1 MTTYIFKIIT
11 LLGGLALFLFGMDVM
26 GKALERQAGGKLQ
39 TILAKM
45 SSNVFKGFLLGLGVT
60 AVIQSS
66 SATTVMVVG
75 FVNSGIMTL
84 KQAVGV
90 IMGSNI
96 GTTVTAWILS
106 LSGLEG
112 DSFLIKLFKPSTLA
126 PLIGVIG
133 VVMYMGKNEKR
144 KGIGTI
150 CLGFM
155 ALMTGMDIMGDSME
169 FLESEPWFAQ
179 LMISFSNP
187 IIGIIGIVMYMG
199 KNEKRRGIGTICLGF
214 MALMTGM
221 DLMSSSMSFLKSE
234 AWFADLMISFTNPV
248 LGILFGAVL
257 TAVIQSSSASVGI
270 LQGLCVTGAVTYGAA
285 IPIILGQN
293 IGTCITAIMGA
304 IGANRNARRT
314 AMVHLLFNVVGAVM
328 FAVVFYGL
336 GMVIE
341 WSFLEESVQA
351 WDISLIHTA
360 FNIVATA
367 VLMPMN
373 GLLVKLAY
381 LIIPHEYTPQKE
393 ELLDE
398 RLLATPAV
406 AVQRAHEI
414 AGEMASDAAKAMEKA
429 MGLTKVFDAAIL
441 EEVTALED
449 KTDRYEDALNTYL
462 VKLSAMNLSVHDN
475 RILNTLLYTVSDI
488 ERMAD
493 HAMAIA
499 KAAQEMAE
507 KKIEFSSQARG
518 ELAVLEQAV
527 LDIVNRTVA
536 AYGSFDLG
544 SAVKI
549 EPQEQV
555 VDALVREVKSRHVR
569 RLRDGK
575 CTVEYGFVLE
585 DLLTACERTADHCSN
600 IAVEMLQ
607 VSEGKLEAH
616 EYLNAL
622 KAGELHES
630 AAFSERFARY
640 KAQYAFPEE

>member
-1 MTTYIFKIIT
+1 MTAYIFKIIT

-126 PLIGVIG
+126 PLIAIFGIIL
-133 VVMYMGKNEKR
+133 YMGKSEK
-144 KGIGTI
+144 K
-150 CLGFM
+150 
-155 ALMTGMDIMGDSME
+155 
-169 FLESEPWFAQ
+169 
-179 LMISFSNP
+179 
-187 IIGIIGIVMYMG
+187 
-199 KNEKRRGIGTICLGF
+199 RGIGTIMLGF

-221 DLMSSSMSFLKSE
+221 DLMSSSMSFLKGE
-234 AWFADLMISFTNPV
+234 AWFADLMISFSNPV
-248 LGILFGAVL
+248 LGILFGALL

-293 IGTCITAIMGA
+293 IGTCVTAIMGS

-328 FAVVFYGL
+328 FAVVFYGI
-336 GMVIE
+336 GMFVE
-341 WSFLEESVQA
+341 WSFLNDSVQA
-351 WDISLIHTA
+351 WDISVIHTG
-360 FNIVATA
+360 FNLIATA

-381 LIIPHEYTPQKE
+381 VLVPHQEAPQKT
-393 ELLDE
+393 ELLDT

-414 AGEMASDAAKAMEKA
+414 AGEMAADAAKAMHLA
-429 MGLTKVFDAAIL
+429 MGLTKKFESGVMEQVI
-441 EEVTALED
+441 ELED

-462 VKLSAMNLSVHDN
+462 VTLSGKNLSVHDN

-488 ERMAD
+488 ERMGD
-493 HAMAIA
+493 HALAVA
-499 KAAQEMAE
+499 KAALEIEE
-507 KKIEFSSQARG
+507 KNIEFSKQAKG

-527 LDIVNRTVA
+527 LDIMDRTVA
-536 AYGSFDLG
+536 AYGTFDREQ
-544 SAVKI
+544 AMRI

-569 RLRDGK
+569 RLRDGL

-600 IAVEMLQ
+600 VAVEMLQ
-607 VSEGKLEAH
+607 VAEGKLEAH

-630 AAFSERFARY
+630 AAFAEQFAQY
-640 KAQYAFPEE
+640 KAQYAFPEEQ

>member
-1 MTTYIFKIIT
+1 MTTYVFKIIS

-39 TILAKM
+39 TILSKM
-45 SSNVFKGFLLGLGVT
+45 SGKVWKGFLLGAAVT

-84 KQAVGV
+84 NQAVGV
-90 IMGSNI
+90 IMGSNV
-96 GTTVTAWILS
+96 GTTITAWILS

-112 DSFLIKLFKPSTLA
+112 DSFLIKFFKPSTLA
-126 PLIGVIG
+126 PLIG
-133 VVMYMGKNEKR
+133 
-144 KGIGTI
+144 
-150 CLGFM
+150 
-155 ALMTGMDIMGDSME
+155 
-169 FLESEPWFAQ
+169 
-179 LMISFSNP
+179 
-187 IIGIIGIVMYMG
+187 IIGIILYMG
-199 KNEKRRGIGTICLGF
+199 KSEKKRGIGTIMLGF

-234 AWFADLMISFTNPV
+234 AWFADLMISFTNPII
-248 LGILFGAVL
+248 GILFGAVL

-293 IGTCITAIMGA
+293 IGTCVTAMMGA

-314 AMVHLLFNVVGAVM
+314 AMVHLLFNVVGVLM
-328 FAVVFYGL
+328 FVGLFYGL
-336 GMVIE
+336 GLFID
-341 WSFLEESVQA
+341 WKFLSDSVQA
-351 WDISLIHTA
+351 WDISVIHTG
-360 FNIVATA
+360 FNLIATG
-367 VLMPMN
+367 VLLPMN

-414 AGEMASDAAKAMEKA
+414 AGEMAADAAMAMHLA
-429 MGLTKVFDAAIL
+429 MGLTKKFESGTMERVI
-441 EEVTALED
+441 ELED

-462 VKLSAMNLSVHDN
+462 VKLSGMNLSVHDN
-475 RILNTLLYTVSDI
+475 RILNTLLYSISDI

-493 HAMAIA
+493 HAKTIA
-499 KAAQEMAE
+499 KAALEMEE
-507 KKIEFSSQARG
+507 KKIEFSKQAKG

-527 LDIVNRTVA
+527 LDIVDRTVA
-536 AYGSFDLG
+536 AYASFDLDG
-544 SAVKI
+544 AVKI

-569 RLRDGK
+569 RLRDGL

-607 VSEGKLEAH
+607 VAEGKLEAH

-640 KAQYAFPEE
+640 KAQYAFPEEQ

>member
-1 MTTYIFKIIT
+1 MTAYIFKIIS
-11 LLGGLALFLFGMDVM
+11 LLGGLALFLFGMDIM

-112 DSFLIKLFKPSTLA
+112 DSFLIKFFKPSTLA
-126 PLIGVIG
+126 PLIG
-133 VVMYMGKNEKR
+133 
-144 KGIGTI
+144 
-150 CLGFM
+150 
-155 ALMTGMDIMGDSME
+155 
-169 FLESEPWFAQ
+169 
-179 LMISFSNP
+179 
-187 IIGIIGIVMYMG
+187 IIGIILYMG
-199 KNEKRRGIGTICLGF
+199 KSEKKRGIGTIMLGF

-234 AWFADLMISFTNPV
+234 AWFADLMVSFTNPV
-248 LGILFGAVL
+248 VGILFGAVL
-257 TAVIQSSSASVGI
+257 TAIIQSSSASVGI

-293 IGTCITAIMGA
+293 IGTCVTAIMGA

-314 AMVHLLFNVVGAVM
+314 AMVHLLFNVVGAVL
-328 FAVVFYGL
+328 FAAVFYGL
-336 GMVIE
+336 GMFIQ
-341 WSFLEESVQA
+341 WNFLGDPVQA
-351 WDISLIHTA
+351 WDISVIHTG
-360 FNIVATA
+360 FNVIATC
-367 VLMPMN
+367 VLMPLN

-381 LIIPHEYTPQKE
+381 VLVPEAEEPQKT
-393 ELLDE
+393 ELLDS

-414 AGEMASDAAKAMEKA
+414 AGEMAADAAHALHLA
-429 MGLTKVFDAAIL
+429 MGLTKKFEAEIL
-441 EEVTALED
+441 EQVATLED

-462 VKLSAMNLSVHDN
+462 VKLSDMNLSVRDN
-475 RILNTLLYTVSDI
+475 RILNTLLYTVADI

-493 HAMAIA
+493 HAMAVA
-499 KAAQEMAE
+499 KAALEIQE
-507 KKIEFSSQARG
+507 KKIEFSRQAKG
-518 ELAVLEQAV
+518 ELDVLEQAV
-527 LDIVNRTVA
+527 LDIVDRTVA
-536 AYGSFDLG
+536 AYSSFDLKQ
-544 SAVKI
+544 AVRI

-569 RLRDGK
+569 RLRDGL

-600 IAVEMLQ
+600 VAVEMLQ

-622 KAGELHES
+622 KAGELYES
-630 AAFSERFARY
+630 AAFAEQFAQY
-640 KAQYAFPEE
+640 KAQYAFPEEN

>member
-1 MTTYIFKIIT
+1 MTTYIFKIIS
-11 LLGGLALFLFGMDVM
+11 LLGGLSLFLFGMDVM

-126 PLIGVIG
+126 PLV
-133 VVMYMGKNEKR
+133 
-144 KGIGTI
+144 
-150 CLGFM
+150 
-155 ALMTGMDIMGDSME
+155 
-169 FLESEPWFAQ
+169 
-179 LMISFSNP
+179 
-187 IIGIIGIVMYMG
+187 GIIGIVLYMG
-199 KNEKRRGIGTICLGF
+199 KSEKKRGIGTICLGF

-221 DLMSSSMSFLKSE
+221 DLMSSSMAFLKTES
-234 AWFADLMISFTNPV
+234 WFADLMISFSNPIV
-248 LGILFGAVL
+248 GILFGAAL
-257 TAVIQSSSASVGI
+257 TAIIQSSSASVGI
-270 LQGLCVTGAVTYGAA
+270 LQGLCVTGAVTYGSA

-293 IGTCITAIMGA
+293 IGTCVTAMMGA

-314 AMVHLLFNVVGAVM
+314 AVVHLMFNVVGAVM

-336 GMVIE
+336 GLFID
-341 WSFLEESVQA
+341 WTFLDDPVKA
-351 WDISLIHTA
+351 WDISVIHTG
-360 FNIVATA
+360 FNVIATC
-367 VLMPMN
+367 VLMPLN

-381 LIIPHEYTPQKE
+381 LVIPSEETPQKE

-414 AGEMASDAAKAMEKA
+414 AGEMAADAAKAMHLA
-429 MGLTKVFDAAIL
+429 MGLTKKFDASVM
-441 EEVTALED
+441 EQVVELED

-462 VKLSAMNLSVHDN
+462 VKLSGMNLSLHDN
-475 RILNTLLYTVSDI
+475 RILNTLLYTVADI
-488 ERMAD
+488 ERIAD
-493 HAMAIA
+493 HAMAVA
-499 KAAQEMAE
+499 KAALEMEE
-507 KKIEFSSQARG
+507 KKIEFSNQAKG
-518 ELAVLEQAV
+518 ELAVLSQAV
-527 LDIVNRTVA
+527 LDIVDRTVA
-536 AYGSFDLG
+536 AYGSFNLDG
-544 SAVKI
+544 AIKI

-569 RLRDGK
+569 RLRDGL

-585 DLLTACERTADHCSN
+585 DLLTAYERTADHCSN
-600 IAVEMLQ
+600 VAVEMLQ
-607 VSEGKLEAH
+607 VAEGKLEAH

-630 AAFSERFARY
+630 AAFTERYARY
-640 KAQYAFPEE
+640 KAQYAFPEDN

>member
-1 MTTYIFKIIT
+1 MTAYIFKIIT

-39 TILAKM
+39 TILSKM
-45 SSNVFKGFLLGLGVT
+45 SGKVWKGFLLGAAVT

-90 IMGSNI
+90 IMGSNV

-112 DSFLIKLFKPSTLA
+112 DSFLIQFFKPSTLA
-126 PLIGVIG
+126 PLIGIFG
-133 VVMYMGKNEKR
+133 ILLYMGKPEKK

-150 CLGFM
+150 M
-155 ALMTGMDIMGDSME
+155 
-169 FLESEPWFAQ
+169 
-179 LMISFSNP
+179 
-187 IIGIIGIVMYMG
+187 
-199 KNEKRRGIGTICLGF
+199 LGF

-234 AWFADLMISFTNPV
+234 AWFADLMISFTNPIV
-248 LGILFGAVL
+248 GILFGAVL

-293 IGTCITAIMGA
+293 IGTCVTAMMGA

-314 AMVHLLFNVVGAVM
+314 AMVHLLFNVVGVLM
-328 FAVVFYGL
+328 FVVVFYGL
-336 GMVIE
+336 GLFID
-341 WSFLEESVQA
+341 WKFLSDSVQA
-351 WDISLIHTA
+351 WDISVIHTG
-360 FNIVATA
+360 FNLVATA
-367 VLMPMN
+367 VLLPMN

-381 LIIPHEYTPQKE
+381 LIVPHEHTPQKE

-414 AGEMASDAAKAMEKA
+414 AAQMAEDAAKAMHLA
-429 MGLTKVFDAAIL
+429 TGLTKKFEAGIMEQVV
-441 EEVTALED
+441 ELED

-462 VKLSAMNLSVHDN
+462 VKLSGMNLSVSDN

-499 KAAQEMAE
+499 KAALEMEE
-507 KKIEFSSQARG
+507 KKIKFSNQAKG

-527 LDIVNRTVA
+527 LDIVDRTVA
-536 AYGSFDLG
+536 AYGSFDREQ
-544 SAVKI
+544 AIKI

-569 RLRDGK
+569 RLRDGL

-600 IAVEMLQ
+600 VAVEMLQ
-607 VSEGKLEAH
+607 VAEGKLEAH

-622 KAGELHES
+622 KAGELLES
-630 AAFSERFARY
+630 AAFTERFARY
-640 KAQYAFPEE
+640 KAQYAFPEEQ

>member
-1 MTTYIFKIIT
+1 MTAYIFKIIT

-112 DSFLIKLFKPSTLA
+112 DSFIIKLFKPSTLA
-126 PLIGVIG
+126 PLIGIIG
-133 VVMYMGKNEKR
+133 VILYMGKNEKR

-150 CLGFM
+150 MLGFM

-187 IIGIIGIVMYMG
+187 IV
-199 KNEKRRGIGTICLGF
+199 
-214 MALMTGM
+214 
-221 DLMSSSMSFLKSE
+221 
-234 AWFADLMISFTNPV
+234 
-248 LGILFGAVL
+248 GILFGAGL
-257 TAVIQSSSASVGI
+257 TAIIQSSSASVGI
-270 LQGLCVTGAVTYGAA
+270 LQGLCGTGVVTYGSA

-314 AMVHLLFNVVGAVM
+314 AMVHLLFNVVGVLI
-328 FAVVFYGL
+328 FVVAFYGM
-336 GMVIE
+336 GMFID
-341 WSFLEESVQA
+341 WKFLSETAVA
-351 WDISLIHTA
+351 WDIAVIHTC
-360 FNIVATA
+360 FNVAATI
-367 VLMPMN
+367 VLMPLN
-373 GLLVKLAY
+373 GMLVKLAY
-381 LIIPHEYTPQKE
+381 LFIPKEQTPQKV

-406 AVQRAHEI
+406 AVQRAQKI
-414 AGEMASDAAKAMEKA
+414 AGEMAADAAKAMHLA
-429 MGLTKVFDAAIL
+429 MGLTKKFDAAVM
-441 EEVTALED
+441 EQVMELED
-449 KTDRYEDALNTYL
+449 KTDRYEDALGTYL
-462 VKLSAMNLSVHDN
+462 VKLSGMNLSVSDN

-499 KAAQEMAE
+499 KAALEMEE
-507 KKIEFSSQARG
+507 KKIEFSNQAKG

-527 LDIVNRTVA
+527 LDIVDRTVA
-536 AYGSFDLG
+536 AYGTFNLDK
-544 SAVKI
+544 AIKI

-569 RLRDGK
+569 RLREGL

-600 IAVEMLQ
+600 VAVEMLQ
-607 VSEGKLEAH
+607 VAEGKLEAH

-622 KAGELHES
+622 KAGELYES
-630 AAFSERFARY
+630 AAFAEHFARY
-640 KAQYAFPEE
+640 KAKYAFPEEV

>member
-11 LLGGLALFLFGMDVM
+11 LLGGLSLFLFGMDVM

-126 PLIGVIG
+126 PLIGIIG
-133 VVMYMGKNEKR
+133 IVMYMGKNEKR

-155 ALMTGMDIMGDSME
+155 ALMTG
-169 FLESEPWFAQ
+169 L
-179 LMISFSNP
+179 
-187 IIGIIGIVMYMG
+187 
-199 KNEKRRGIGTICLGF
+199 
-214 MALMTGM
+214 
-221 DLMSSSMSFLKSE
+221 DLMSGSMSFLKTE
-234 AWFADLMISFTNPV
+234 AWFADLMISFTNPI

-341 WSFLEESVQA
+341 WNFLDDAVQA

-360 FNIVATA
+360 FNVVATA

-381 LIIPHEYTPQKE
+381 MIIPHEYTPQKE

-507 KKIEFSSQARG
+507 KKIEFSQQARG
-518 ELAVLEQAV
+518 EMAVLEQAV

-536 AYGSFDLG
+536 AYGSFDLEN
-544 SAVKI
+544 AVKI

-569 RLRDGK
+569 RLRDGL

>member
-1 MTTYIFKIIT
+1 MTAYIFKIIT
-11 LLGGLALFLFGMDVM
+11 LLGGLALFLFGMDIM

-45 SSNVFKGFLLGLGVT
+45 SSNVFKGFLLGMGVT

-112 DSFLIKLFKPSTLA
+112 DSFFIKLFKPSTLA
-126 PLIGVIG
+126 PLIAIAGIVL
-133 VVMYMGKNEKR
+133 YMFTKSEKK

-150 CLGFM
+150 MLGFM
-155 ALMTGMDIMGDSME
+155 ALMTGMDI
-169 FLESEPWFAQ
+169 
-179 LMISFSNP
+179 
-187 IIGIIGIVMYMG
+187 
-199 KNEKRRGIGTICLGF
+199 
-214 MALMTGM
+214 
-221 DLMSSSMSFLKSE
+221 MSSSMSFLKSE
-234 AWFADLMISFTNPV
+234 AWFAELMISFTNPIV
-248 LGILFGAVL
+248 GVLFGAVL
-257 TAVIQSSSASVGI
+257 TAVIQSSSASIGI
-270 LQGLCVTGAVTYGAA
+270 LQGLCSTGVVTFGAA

-293 IGTCITAIMGA
+293 IGTCITAIMGS

-328 FAVVFYGL
+328 FAVIFYGIGL
-336 GMVIE
+336 FVE
-341 WSFLEESVQA
+341 WQFLNDTVQA
-351 WDISLIHTA
+351 WDISVIHTG
-360 FNIVATA
+360 FNLIATA
-367 VLMPMN
+367 VLMPLN
-373 GLLVKLAY
+373 GMLVKLAY
-381 LIIPHEYTPQKE
+381 LLVPHKEAPQKE

-414 AGEMASDAAKAMEKA
+414 AGEMATDAAKAMHLA
-429 MGLTKVFDAAIL
+429 MSLTKKF
-441 EEVTALED
+441 EEGIMEQVIELED

-462 VKLSAMNLSVHDN
+462 VKLSTMNLSVHDN

-493 HAMAIA
+493 HAMAVA
-499 KAAQEMAE
+499 KAALEIDE
-507 KKIEFSSQARG
+507 KNIEFSKQAKG

-527 LDIVNRTVA
+527 MDVVDRTVA
-536 AYGSFDLG
+536 AYGNFDLG
-544 SAVKI
+544 QAVKI

-569 RLRDGK
+569 RLRDGL

-600 IAVEMLQ
+600 VAVEMLQ
-607 VSEGKLEAH
+607 VAEGKLEAH

-630 AAFSERFARY
+630 AAFAEQFARY
-640 KAQYAFPEE
+640 KAQYAFPEEG

>member
-11 LLGGLALFLFGMDVM
+11 LLGGLALFLFGMDIM

-112 DSFLIKLFKPSTLA
+112 DSFLIKFFKPSTLA
-126 PLIGVIG
+126 PLIGIIG
-133 VVMYMGKNEKR
+133 ILLYMGKSEK
-144 KGIGTI
+144 K
-150 CLGFM
+150 
-155 ALMTGMDIMGDSME
+155 
-169 FLESEPWFAQ
+169 
-179 LMISFSNP
+179 
-187 IIGIIGIVMYMG
+187 
-199 KNEKRRGIGTICLGF
+199 RGIGTICLGF

-221 DLMSSSMSFLKSE
+221 DLMSGSMSFLKSE
-234 AWFADLMISFTNPV
+234 AWFADLMISFTNPIV
-248 LGILFGAVL
+248 GILFGAVL
-257 TAVIQSSSASVGI
+257 TAIIQSSSASVGI
-270 LQGLCVTGAVTYGAA
+270 LQGLCSTGVVTYGAA

-314 AMVHLLFNVVGAVM
+314 AMVHLLFNVVGVTIFVIA
-328 FAVVFYGL
+328 FYGL
-336 GMVIE
+336 GLFID
-341 WSFLEESVQA
+341 WKFLDSTAAA
-351 WDISLIHTA
+351 WDIAVIHTC
-360 FNIVATA
+360 FNVAATC
-367 VLMPMN
+367 VLMPLN

-381 LIIPHEYTPQKE
+381 LFIPKEQAPQKT
-393 ELLDE
+393 ELLDD

-414 AGEMASDAAKAMEKA
+414 AGEMAADAAQAMHLA
-429 MGLTKVFDAAIL
+429 MGMTKKFDASIM
-441 EEVTALED
+441 ERVVELED

-462 VKLSAMNLSVHDN
+462 VKLSGMNLSVPDN
-475 RILNTLLYTVSDI
+475 RILNTLLYTVADI

-493 HAMAIA
+493 HAMAVA
-499 KAAQEMAE
+499 KAALEMEE
-507 KKIEFSSQARG
+507 KKIEFSNQAKG

-527 LDIVNRTVA
+527 LDIVDRTVA
-536 AYGSFDLG
+536 AYGNFDREQ
-544 SAVKI
+544 AVKI

-569 RLRDGK
+569 RLRDGL

-600 IAVEMLQ
+600 VAVEMLQ

-630 AAFSERFARY
+630 AAFADQFARY
-640 KAQYAFPEE
+640 KAQYAFPEEQ

>member
-1 MTTYIFKIIT
+1 MTAYIFKIIT

-112 DSFLIKLFKPSTLA
+112 DSFIIKLFKPSTLA
-126 PLIGVIG
+126 PLIGIIG
-133 VVMYMGKNEKR
+133 VILYMGKNEKR

-150 CLGFM
+150 MLGFM

-187 IIGIIGIVMYMG
+187 IV
-199 KNEKRRGIGTICLGF
+199 
-214 MALMTGM
+214 
-221 DLMSSSMSFLKSE
+221 
-234 AWFADLMISFTNPV
+234 
-248 LGILFGAVL
+248 GILFGAGL
-257 TAVIQSSSASVGI
+257 TAIIQSSSASVGI
-270 LQGLCVTGAVTYGAA
+270 LQGLCVTGVVTYGSA

-314 AMVHLLFNVVGAVM
+314 AMVHLLFNVVGVLI
-328 FAVVFYGL
+328 FVVAFYGM
-336 GMVIE
+336 GMFID
-341 WSFLEESVQA
+341 WKFLSETAAA
-351 WDISLIHTA
+351 WDIAVIHTC
-360 FNIVATA
+360 FNVAATI
-367 VLMPMN
+367 VLMPLN
-373 GLLVKLAY
+373 GMLVKLAY
-381 LIIPHEYTPQKE
+381 LFIPKEQTPQKV

-406 AVQRAHEI
+406 AVQRAQKI
-414 AGEMASDAAKAMEKA
+414 AGEMAADAAKAMHLA
-429 MGLTKVFDAAIL
+429 MGLTKKFDAAIMDQVV
-441 EEVTALED
+441 ELED
-449 KTDRYEDALNTYL
+449 KTDQYEDALGTYL
-462 VKLSAMNLSVHDN
+462 VKLSGMNLSVSDN

-499 KAAQEMAE
+499 KAALEMEE
-507 KKIEFSSQARG
+507 KKIEFSNQAKG

-527 LDIVNRTVA
+527 LDIVDRTVA
-536 AYGSFDLG
+536 AYGTFNLDK
-544 SAVKI
+544 AIKI

-569 RLRDGK
+569 RLRDGL

-600 IAVEMLQ
+600 VAVEMLQ
-607 VSEGKLEAH
+607 VAEGKLEAH

-622 KAGELHES
+622 KAGELYES
-630 AAFSERFARY
+630 AAFAEHFARY
-640 KAQYAFPEE
+640 KAKYAFPEEV

>member
-1 MTTYIFKIIT
+1 MTAYIFKIIT
-11 LLGGLALFLFGMDVM
+11 LLGGLALFLFGMDIM

-126 PLIGVIG
+126 PLIGIIG
-133 VVMYMGKNEKR
+133 ILLYMGKKEKR

-150 CLGFM
+150 M
-155 ALMTGMDIMGDSME
+155 
-169 FLESEPWFAQ
+169 
-179 LMISFSNP
+179 
-187 IIGIIGIVMYMG
+187 
-199 KNEKRRGIGTICLGF
+199 LGF

-221 DLMSSSMSFLKSE
+221 DLMSGSMSFLKNE
-234 AWFADLMISFTNPV
+234 AWFAELMISFTNPIV
-248 LGILFGAVL
+248 GILFGAVL
-257 TAVIQSSSASVGI
+257 TAIIQSSSASVGI
-270 LQGLCVTGAVTYGAA
+270 LQGLCSTGVVTYGAA

-328 FAVVFYGL
+328 FAVIFYGL
-336 GMVIE
+336 GMFVE
-341 WSFLEESVQA
+341 WKFLSEPVQA
-351 WDISLIHTA
+351 WDISVIHTG
-360 FNIVATA
+360 FNLIATA
-367 VLMPMN
+367 VLLPLN

-381 LIIPHEYTPQKE
+381 LFIPREQAPQKT
-393 ELLDE
+393 ELLDS

-414 AGEMASDAAKAMEKA
+414 AGEMAADAAMAMHLA
-429 MGLTKVFDAAIL
+429 MGLTKKFDSGVMKQVI
-441 EEVTALED
+441 ELED
-449 KTDRYEDALNTYL
+449 KTDRYEDALSTYL
-462 VKLSAMNLSVHDN
+462 VKLSGLNLSVSDN
-475 RILNTLLYTVSDI
+475 RVLNTLLYSISDV

-493 HAMAIA
+493 HALAVA
-499 KAAQEMAE
+499 KAALEMEE
-507 KKIEFSSQARG
+507 KKIEFSAQAKG

-527 LDIVNRTVA
+527 LDIVDGTVA
-536 AYGSFDLG
+536 AYGSFDLEQ
-544 SAVKI
+544 AAKI
-549 EPQEQV
+549 EPREQV

-569 RLRDGK
+569 RLRDGL

-600 IAVEMLQ
+600 VAVEMLQ
-607 VSEGKLEAH
+607 VAEGKLEAH

-622 KAGELHES
+622 KAGELRES
-630 AAFSERFARY
+630 AAFAEQFARY
-640 KAQYAFPEE
+640 KARYAFPDEG

>member
-187 IIGIIGIVMYMG
+187 IIGI
-199 KNEKRRGIGTICLGF
+199 
-214 MALMTGM
+214 
-221 DLMSSSMSFLKSE
+221 
-234 AWFADLMISFTNPV
+234 
-248 LGILFGAVL
+248 LFGAGL
-257 TAVIQSSSASVGI
+257 TAIIQSSSASVGI
-270 LQGLCVTGAVTYGAA
+270 LQGLCGTGVVTFGSA

-314 AMVHLLFNVVGAVM
+314 AMVHLLFNVVGATM
-328 FAVVFYGL
+328 FALVFYGF

-341 WSFLEESVQA
+341 WNFLNDSVQA

-360 FNIVATA
+360 FNVVATA

-414 AGEMASDAAKAMEKA
+414 AGEMASDAAKAMELA
-429 MGLTKVFDAAIL
+429 MGLTKSFDAAVL
-441 EEVTALED
+441 EQVTALED

-493 HAMAIA
+493 HAISIA

-507 KKIEFSSQARG
+507 KKIEFSQQARG
-518 ELAVLEQAV
+518 ELAVLERAV

-544 SAVKI
+544 NAVKI

-569 RLRDGK
+569 RLRDGL
-575 CTVEYGFVLE
+575 CTVEYGFVLD

-600 IAVEMLQ
+600 VAVEMLQ

>member
-1 MTTYIFKIIT
+1 MTAYIFKIIT

-90 IMGSNI
+90 IIGSNI

-112 DSFLIKLFKPSTLA
+112 DSFIIKLFKPSTLA
-126 PLIGVIG
+126 PLIGIIG
-133 VVMYMGKNEKR
+133 VILYMGKNEKR

-150 CLGFM
+150 MLGFM

-187 IIGIIGIVMYMG
+187 IV
-199 KNEKRRGIGTICLGF
+199 
-214 MALMTGM
+214 
-221 DLMSSSMSFLKSE
+221 
-234 AWFADLMISFTNPV
+234 
-248 LGILFGAVL
+248 GILFGAGL
-257 TAVIQSSSASVGI
+257 TAIIQSSSASVGI
-270 LQGLCVTGAVTYGAA
+270 LQGLCGTGVVTYGSA
-285 IPIILGQN
+285 ILIILGQN

-314 AMVHLLFNVVGAVM
+314 AMVHLLFNVVGVLI
-328 FAVVFYGL
+328 FVVAFYGM
-336 GMVIE
+336 GMFID
-341 WSFLEESVQA
+341 WKFLSETAAA
-351 WDISLIHTA
+351 WDIAVIHTC
-360 FNIVATA
+360 FNVAATI
-367 VLMPMN
+367 VLMPLN
-373 GLLVKLAY
+373 GMLVKLAY
-381 LIIPHEYTPQKE
+381 LFIPKEQTPQKV

-414 AGEMASDAAKAMEKA
+414 AGEMAADAAKAMHLA
-429 MGLTKVFDAAIL
+429 MGLTKQFDAGIMDQVV
-441 EEVTALED
+441 ELED
-449 KTDRYEDALNTYL
+449 KTDQYEDALGTYL
-462 VKLSAMNLSVHDN
+462 VKLSGMNLSVSDN

-493 HAMAIA
+493 HAMAVA
-499 KAAQEMAE
+499 KAALEIEQ
-507 KKIEFSSQARG
+507 KKIEFSKQAKG
-518 ELAVLEQAV
+518 ELAILEQAV
-527 LDIVNRTVA
+527 LDIVDRTIS
-536 AYGSFDLG
+536 AYGSFDL
-544 SAVKI
+544 AQAIKI

-569 RLRDGK
+569 RLRDGL

-600 IAVEMLQ
+600 VAVEMLQ
-607 VSEGKLEAH
+607 VAEGKLEAH

-622 KAGELHES
+622 KAGELYES
-630 AAFSERFARY
+630 AAFTERFARY
-640 KAQYAFPEE
+640 KAQYAFPEEN

>member
-1 MTTYIFKIIT
+1 MTNYIFNIIT
-11 LLGGLALFLFGMDVM
+11 LLGGLALFLFGMDIM

-112 DSFLIKLFKPSTLA
+112 DSILIKIFKPSTLA
-126 PLIGVIG
+126 PVIAIAG
-133 VVMYMGKNEKR
+133 IVLYMFTKSEKK

-155 ALMTGMDIMGDSME
+155 ALMTGMEIMGDSME
-169 FLESEPWFAQ
+169 FLETEPWFAQ
-179 LMISFSNP
+179 LMISFTNP
-187 IIGIIGIVMYMG
+187 IV
-199 KNEKRRGIGTICLGF
+199 
-214 MALMTGM
+214 
-221 DLMSSSMSFLKSE
+221 
-234 AWFADLMISFTNPV
+234 
-248 LGILFGAVL
+248 GILFGAAL

-328 FAVVFYGL
+328 FAVIFYGL

-341 WSFLEESVQA
+341 WKFLNDAVQA
-351 WDISLIHTA
+351 WDISVIHTG
-360 FNIVATA
+360 FNLVATA

-381 LIIPHEYTPQKE
+381 LFIPKEQAPQKT
-393 ELLDE
+393 ELLDS

-406 AVQRAHEI
+406 AVQRAREV
-414 AGEMASDAAKAMEKA
+414 AGEMAVDAAKAMHLA
-429 MGLTKVFDAAIL
+429 MGLTKKFQDDIMEQVTEL
-441 EEVTALED
+441 EER
-449 KTDRYEDALNTYL
+449 TDHYQDILGTYL
-462 VKLSAMNLSVHDN
+462 VKLSNRNLSVQDN
-475 RILNTLLYTVSDI
+475 RILNTLLYSISDI
-488 ERMAD
+488 ERIAD
-493 HAMAIA
+493 HALAVA
-499 KAAQEMAE
+499 KAAQEIQE
-507 KKIEFSSQARG
+507 KNIEFSQQAKN
-518 ELAVLEQAV
+518 ELVVLEQAV
-527 LDIVNRTVA
+527 LDAVDQTVDAYRSLNREQA
-536 AYGSFDLG
+536 LQ
-544 SAVKI
+544 I

-555 VDALVREVKSRHVR
+555 VDTLVREVKSRHVR
-569 RLRDGK
+569 RLRDGL

-600 IAVEMLQ
+600 VAVEMLQ

-630 AAFSERFARY
+630 AAFAEQFAHN
-640 KAQYAFPEE
+640 KAQYIFPEEN

>member
-1 MTTYIFKIIT
+1 MTAYIFKIIT

-112 DSFLIKLFKPSTLA
+112 DSFIIKLFKPSTLA
-126 PLIGVIG
+126 PLIGIIG
-133 VVMYMGKNEKR
+133 VILYMGKNEKR

-150 CLGFM
+150 MLGFM

-187 IIGIIGIVMYMG
+187 IV
-199 KNEKRRGIGTICLGF
+199 
-214 MALMTGM
+214 
-221 DLMSSSMSFLKSE
+221 
-234 AWFADLMISFTNPV
+234 
-248 LGILFGAVL
+248 GILFGAGL
-257 TAVIQSSSASVGI
+257 TAIIQSSSASVGI
-270 LQGLCVTGAVTYGAA
+270 LQGLCGTGVVTYGSA

-293 IGTCITAIMGA
+293 IGTCITAILGSV
-304 IGANRNARRT
+304 GANRNARRT
-314 AMVHLLFNVVGAVM
+314 ALVHLLFNVVGVLV
-328 FAVVFYGL
+328 FVVAFYGM
-336 GMVIE
+336 GMFID
-341 WSFLEESVQA
+341 WKFLSETAAA
-351 WDISLIHTA
+351 WDIAVIHTC
-360 FNIVATA
+360 FNVAATI
-367 VLMPMN
+367 VLMPLN
-373 GLLVKLAY
+373 GMLVKLAY
-381 LIIPHEYTPQKE
+381 LFIPKEQTPQKV

-414 AGEMASDAAKAMEKA
+414 AGEMAADAAKAMHLA
-429 MGLTKVFDAAIL
+429 MGLTKQFDAGIL
-441 EEVTALED
+441 DQVVELED
-449 KTDRYEDALNTYL
+449 KTDQYEDALGTYL
-462 VKLSAMNLSVHDN
+462 VKLSSMNLSVSDN

-499 KAAQEMAE
+499 KAALEMEE
-507 KKIEFSSQARG
+507 KKIEFSNQAKG

-527 LDIVNRTVA
+527 LDIVDRTVA
-536 AYGSFDLG
+536 AYGSFNLDK
-544 SAVKI
+544 AIKI

-569 RLRDGK
+569 RLRDGL

-600 IAVEMLQ
+600 VAVEMLQ
-607 VSEGKLEAH
+607 VAEGKLEAH

-622 KAGELHES
+622 KAGELYES
-630 AAFSERFARY
+630 AAFTERFARY
-640 KAQYAFPEE
+640 KAQYVFPEEN

>member
-1 MTTYIFKIIT
+1 MTAYIFKIIS
-11 LLGGLALFLFGMDVM
+11 LLGGLSLFLFGMDVM

-112 DSFLIKLFKPSTLA
+112 DSFLIKFFKPSTLA
-126 PLIGVIG
+126 PLIGIFG
-133 VVMYMGKNEKR
+133 ILLYMGKSEKK

-150 CLGFM
+150 MLGFM

-187 IIGIIGIVMYMG
+187 IIGI
-199 KNEKRRGIGTICLGF
+199 
-214 MALMTGM
+214 
-221 DLMSSSMSFLKSE
+221 
-234 AWFADLMISFTNPV
+234 
-248 LGILFGAVL
+248 LFGAVL
-257 TAVIQSSSASVGI
+257 TAIIQSSSASVGI
-270 LQGLCVTGAVTYGAA
+270 LQGLCGTGVVTFGSA

-293 IGTCITAIMGA
+293 IGTCVTAILGSV
-304 IGANRNARRT
+304 GANRNARRT
-314 AMVHLLFNVVGAVM
+314 ALVHLLFNVVGVAIFVI
-328 FAVVFYGL
+328 AFYGMGL
-336 GMVIE
+336 FID
-341 WSFLEESVQA
+341 WKFLDNTAAA
-351 WDISLIHTA
+351 WDIAVIHTC
-360 FNIVATA
+360 FNVAATC
-367 VLMPMN
+367 VLMPLN

-381 LIIPHEYTPQKE
+381 LFIPKEQAPQKT
-393 ELLDE
+393 ELLDS

-414 AGEMASDAAKAMEKA
+414 ASEMAADAAKAMHLA
-429 MGLTKVFDAAIL
+429 MGLTKKFESGIMEQVVEL
-441 EEVTALED
+441 EN

-462 VKLSAMNLSVHDN
+462 VKLSGMNLSVHDN
-475 RILNTLLYTVSDI
+475 RILNTLLYSISDI

-493 HAMAIA
+493 HAMAVA
-499 KAAQEMAE
+499 KAALEMEE
-507 KKIEFSSQARG
+507 KKIEFSNQAKG

-527 LDIVNRTVA
+527 LDIVDRTV
-536 AYGSFDLG
+536 
-544 SAVKI
+544 
-549 EPQEQV
+549 Q
-555 VDALVREVKSRHVR
+555 
-569 RLRDGK
+569 
-575 CTVEYGFVLE
+575 
-585 DLLTACERTADHCSN
+585 LTAASTGSRLPELNPRSRLL
-600 IAVEMLQ
+600 MLWF
-607 VSEGKLEAH
+607 GKSSPAMC
-616 EYLNAL
+616 
-622 KAGELHES
+622 
-630 AAFSERFARY
+630 AA
-640 KAQYAFPEE
+640 